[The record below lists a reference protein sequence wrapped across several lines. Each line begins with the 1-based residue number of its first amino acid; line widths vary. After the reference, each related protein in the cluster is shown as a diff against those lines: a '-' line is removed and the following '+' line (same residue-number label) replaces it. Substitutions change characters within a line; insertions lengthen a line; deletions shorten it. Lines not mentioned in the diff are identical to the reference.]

1 VALTKLLGPVQLQVT
16 DIVLLVVAVR
26 FKGLPEH
33 TGVFDDAVGFAGV
46 ESTTTLT
53 VPDVEVQLLMVT
65 VTL

>member
-1 VALTKLLGPVQLQVT
+1 
-16 DIVLLVVAVR
+16 VLLVVAVR